1 MARSRSRSDV
11 DRTPTSDHH
20 HLPSS
25 APYPPTPD
33 LFLLC
38 RPPPSSSRHE
48 LDVQVQL
55 VQPAVLGVDPAA
67 RRSAPEALLHARP
80 DTPAST
86 AGRSFDAVA
95 GAQVGGGSHSG
106 EEQGH
111 DHDADD
117 VEHRRSPERSRS
129 PSISS
134 TRTGTSRDSTYT
146 DGTSASGRS
155 GSASTGGGGG
165 GAGGK
170 RRIVPL
176 LALEYHTL
184 LPTTVNDAG
193 TGQRVARFHRRGIE
207 LTGLTMLDPTYLS
220 STAAASSPS
229 SLPGAAP
236 EPSSPAFLAVPGT
249 TAASPHPIKPD
260 SGSSFFTKLKRRSA
274 TLSSGVAVP
283 PSPTTTTSSSPSSSS
298 SSAPDSLPTSPH
310 LLSLVRTPSPPSHA
324 HAHAHP
330 QHPRTDA
337 GYAFL
342 LRKWLRSDLVD
353 APRTVRI
360 EWTRAPLRRRP
371 VGRRPRSEVEPGLG
385 RGVGVGTA
393 SAPGSRRGSE
403 NGQAGAAGAQE
414 GDRDEDEGEP
424 DEEEEERAWLCSL
437 VYPLSGI
444 AASPSLASS
453 SSAMNSGA
461 GSTSQAS
468 SPAPSPPLASST
480 SAGFLLP
487 PSSSSSPST
496 TATVAPSP
504 TTRRLLLATL
514 RPAPHHPKLV
524 STLLLPPSLPSIPLG
539 AFHPSRGLVGG
550 ALAPEDLRDL
560 AMVTALWVAVRER
573 LGGLEGVAGG
583 EGGGGGAALG
593 AGGALGLAASRSAGG
608 PAGEGQDGAAMTGAG
623 GVAAQLTEKAG
634 LALQTGT
641 KRASRASGFVGRL
654 FGAR

>member
-1 MARSRSRSDV
+1 MVRSRSRSDV

-20 HLPSS
+20 PSSTSATSS

-55 VQPAVLGVDPAA
+55 VQPADLAS
-67 RRSAPEALLHARP
+67 RRSAPEPPLAARP

-95 GAQVGGGSHSG
+95 GAQVGGGDRAGTASQSG
-106 EEQGH
+106 GE
-111 DHDADD
+111 DD
-117 VEHRRSPERSRS
+117 DERAPGRRSPRSRS

-155 GSASTGGGGG
+155 GSASTGGGGGG

-207 LTGLTMLDPTYLS
+207 LTGLTMLDPTYLA
-220 STAAASSPS
+220 STTSPSPSPNAAA
-229 SLPGAAP
+229 AAGVP

-249 TAASPHPIKPD
+249 AASPHKAD
-260 SGSSFFTKLKRRSA
+260 SRSFFTKLKRRSA
-274 TLSSGVAVP
+274 NLSAGPGAVP
-283 PSPTTTTSSSPSSSS
+283 PSPTSSS
-298 SSAPDSLPTSPH
+298 SSAAAPDSLPPSAH
-310 LLSLVRTPSPPSHA
+310 LLSLVRTPSPTPNAAADSS
-324 HAHAHP
+324 
-330 QHPRTDA
+330 PRSA

-353 APRTVRI
+353 APRSVRL

-371 VGRRPRSEVEPGLG
+371 VRSPAAAAGRPRSEPP
-385 RGVGVGTA
+385 
-393 SAPGSRRGSE
+393 SAPASRRGSE
-403 NGQAGAAGAQE
+403 TAEAAGASGGGAE
-414 GDRDEDEGEP
+414 DEDEGEP
-424 DEEEEERAWLCSL
+424 DEEEEERAWLCTL
-437 VYPLSGI
+437 VYPLSGV
-444 AASPSLASS
+444 AASPSLA
-453 SSAMNSGA
+453 ASGS

-468 SPAPSPPLASST
+468 SPAPSPPLGN

-487 PSSSSSPST
+487 HTSSSSSPAP
-496 TATVAPSP
+496 TATGPP

-539 AFHPSRGLVGG
+539 TFHPSHGLVGG

-573 LGGLEGVAGG
+573 LGGLEGVAVGDG
-583 EGGGGGAALG
+583 VVGSAA
-593 AGGALGLAASRSAGG
+593 AGGSALGLAASRSAG
-608 PAGEGQDGAAMTGAG
+608 PSAGEGHEGAAAAHHQLGG

>member
-11 DRTPTSDHH
+11 DRTPTSDQ
-20 HLPSS
+20 LPSSTSATSS
-25 APYPPTPD
+25 APYPPPPD

-55 VQPAVLGVDPAA
+55 VQPADLAS
-67 RRSAPEALLHARP
+67 RRSAPEAPLARP

-95 GAQVGGGSHSG
+95 GAQVGGKAGAGSQSG
-106 EEQGH
+106 E
-111 DHDADD
+111 DD
-117 VEHRRSPERSRS
+117 DEGQQQQHARTPRSRS
-129 PSISS
+129 PSVSS
-134 TRTGTSRDSTYT
+134 TRSGTSRDSTYT
-146 DGTSASGRS
+146 AGTSASGRS
-155 GSASTGGGGG
+155 ASASTSGGGGG

-207 LTGLTMLDPTYLS
+207 LTGVTMLGPVYLS
-220 STAAASSPS
+220 SATATTSPS
-229 SLPGAAP
+229 SSPNAAATAAVP

-249 TAASPHPIKPD
+249 ASPHKPD
-260 SGSSFFTKLKRRSA
+260 SGFFTKLKRRSA
-274 TLSSGVAVP
+274 TLSAGVGAVP
-283 PSPTTTTSSSPSSSS
+283 SSPTTSSSST
-298 SSAPDSLPTSPH
+298 SAPSGDSLPASPH
-310 LLSLVRTPSPPSHA
+310 LLSLVRTPSLDRPGDPA
-324 HAHAHP
+324 RP
-330 QHPRTDA
+330 A

-342 LRKWLRSDLVD
+342 LRKWLRADLVD
-353 APRTVRI
+353 APRTVRV

-371 VGRRPRSEVEPGLG
+371 VSLRRPRSEVSAGQGP
-385 RGVGVGTA
+385 A
-393 SAPGSRRGSE
+393 SAPQSRRGSE
-403 NGQAGAAGAQE
+403 TGHAAGAGAGVE
-414 GDRDEDEGEP
+414 GEDDEGEP

-437 VYPLSGI
+437 VYPLSGV
-444 AASPSLASS
+444 AASPSLAASGS
-453 SSAMNSGA
+453 GSA
-461 GSTSQAS
+461 SQAS
-468 SPAPSPPLASST
+468 SPAPSPPLGSS
-480 SAGFLLP
+480 SGGFLLP
-487 PSSSSSPST
+487 PSASSSSPSS
-496 TATVAPSP
+496 TAAAPSS
-504 TTRRLLLATL
+504 TRRLLLATL

-539 AFHPSRGLVGG
+539 AFHPQRGLVGG

-573 LGGLEGVAGG
+573 LGGLEGVAVG
-583 EGGGGGAALG
+583 EGLGGAG
-593 AGGALGLAASRSAGG
+593 AGAGTAGGSTLGLAASRSAA
-608 PAGEGQDGAAMTGAG
+608 PEAHEGAAAQGGGGGGGAG